1 MSDRKVVHEVRLQK
15 SVIIILGILAIG
27 VCANVFVPTFKVQDA
42 LANFPSHMNISVR
55 GGLGCDYGCGN

>member
-27 VCANVFVPTFKVQDA
+27 VCANVFVSTFTVQDA
-42 LANFPSHMNISVR
+42 FAELSYGDKLRIKHSWYVSV
-55 GGLGCDYGCGN
+55 N

>member
-27 VCANVFVPTFKVQDA
+27 VCANVFVPTFTVQDA
-42 LANFPSHMNISVR
+42 FAELSYGDKLRIEHSGYVSV
-55 GGLGCDYGCGN
+55 N